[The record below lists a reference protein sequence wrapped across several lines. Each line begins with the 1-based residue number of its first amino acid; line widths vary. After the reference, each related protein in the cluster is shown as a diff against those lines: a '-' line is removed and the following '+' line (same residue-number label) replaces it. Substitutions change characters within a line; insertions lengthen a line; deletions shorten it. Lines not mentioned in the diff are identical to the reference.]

1 MLDPPIPNSRRR
13 RERLDEIKSFSAFVY
28 EPQGSKDLIW
38 ARLYAVGRSR
48 SRGSVRQAVTP
59 ESPTSETLFSSIDA
73 IQCPRT
79 VFVSGKVTLKSW

>member
-28 EPQGSKDLIW
+28 ESQGIQRFDLDE
-38 ARLYAVGRSR
+38 
-48 SRGSVRQAVTP
+48 VTRRWEVEEP
-59 ESPTSETLFSSIDA
+59 RERASGGDPREPTSETLFISIDA